1 MATKIQT
8 LCSYDQ
14 FSNLVLQD
22 ALERRMVLDKSNG
35 DNHVTCYT
43 DIPLGVYVVRGD
55 SMVLSGALNPAM
67 NQHPSMKEVSLQ
79 EFEALVEK
87 EENEEP
93 QEWDFDTDLI
103 A

>member
-1 MATKIQT
+1 
-8 LCSYDQ
+8 
-14 FSNLVLQD
+14 
-22 ALERRMVLDKSNG
+22 
-35 DNHVTCYT
+35 
-43 DIPLGVYVVRGD
+43 VRGD

-67 NQHPSMKEVSLQ
+67 NQHPSMKEVSLD

>member
-1 MATKIQT
+1 MITITMQT

-22 ALERRMVLDKSNG
+22 AVERRMVLDKSN
-35 DNHVTCYT
+35 NNITCYT

-67 NQHPSMKEVSLQ
+67 NQHPGMKEVSLE

-87 EENEEP
+87 EENKEP
-93 QEWDFDTDLI
+93 QEWDFDADLI